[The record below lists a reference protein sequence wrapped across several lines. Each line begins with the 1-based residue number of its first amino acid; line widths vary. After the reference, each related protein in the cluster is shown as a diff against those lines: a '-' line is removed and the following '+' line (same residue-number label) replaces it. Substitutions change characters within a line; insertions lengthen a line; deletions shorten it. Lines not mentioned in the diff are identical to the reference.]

1 MLEIVV
7 AVVSVVVIVV
17 PDAIGMLATAMS
29 VVDATG
35 IAMLFIALAAETS
48 VVVVVVVVEAVVEA
62 TTGVATGSVLLHD
75 FNNAQASAPKINRPI
90 IGSNIFIKP
99 PSSRLGVATRCS
111 SLRVVVWTV
120 GVVAACAGDKFNI
133 VKMPAGINAYAQAGI
148 TEATDAILFDKKV
161 FSGVV
166 PASER
171 NSRSTSGA
179 ARLTKELVS
188 CSGTL

>member
-17 PDAIGMLATAMS
+17 PEAIGILATAVS
-29 VVDATG
+29 VADAT
-35 IAMLFIALAAETS
+35 ARAEVSVALAAETS
-48 VVVVVVVVEAVVEA
+48 VVVVVVVVDAVVEA

-75 FNNAQASAPKINRPI
+75 FNKAQASAPKINRPI

-99 PSSRLGVATRCS
+99 PSSAFGVATRCS
-111 SLRVVVWTV
+111 SVRVVVLTV

-133 VKMPAGINAYAQAGI
+133 VKIPAGINAYAQAGI

>member
-1 MLEIVV
+1 MIV
-7 AVVSVVVIVV
+7 ATVSVVVIVV
-17 PDAIGMLATAMS
+17 PDAIGILATAMS

-35 IAMLFIALAAETS
+35 IAMLFVALAAETS

-75 FNNAQASAPKINRPI
+75 FNNAQANAPKINKPMM
-90 IGSNIFIKP
+90 GNNIFIKP

-111 SLRVVVWTV
+111 SVRVVVWTV
-120 GVVAACAGDKFNI
+120 GVVAACTGDKFNM

-161 FSGVV
+161 LSGVV

-171 NSRSTSGA
+171 SSRSTSGA
-179 ARLTKELVS
+179 ARLTNELVS